1 MAAGMKR
8 NERGKGA
15 GPKLTTAD
23 LVVLSLLAERAM
35 HGYDLLAEYQR
46 QEVADWASVSKAQLY
61 YALNK
66 LSDLTLLNG
75 RAESGLGRERTVYAV
90 TGSGLQA
97 LAQALNDPAWARG
110 RVAQPFA
117 TWLGLSIHAQP
128 DSPRTLLEAR
138 FEWLEA
144 ELDKER
150 ESLTYITTLSSARAK
165 RGADIVRLVIRQLEV
180 EREWVAE
187 LLSTQTS

>member
-8 NERGKGA
+8 NERGKEA

-66 LSDLTLLNG
+66 LSDLMLLNG

-97 LAQALNDPAWARG
+97 LAQALGDPAWARG

-128 DSPRTLLEAR
+128 DAPRTLLEAR
-138 FEWLEA
+138 LEWLEA

-150 ESLTYITTLSSARAK
+150 ESLTYIKTLSSERAK

>member
-8 NERGKGA
+8 SERGKGA

-46 QEVADWASVSKAQLY
+46 QEVADWATVSKAQLY
-61 YALNK
+61 YALSK
-66 LSDLTLLNG
+66 LSDLMLLEG

-97 LAQALNDPAWARG
+97 LAQALGDPAWARG

-128 DSPRTLLEAR
+128 DAPGTLLQAR
-138 FEWLEA
+138 LEWLEA

-150 ESLTYITTLSSARAK
+150 ESLAYITTLSSARAK